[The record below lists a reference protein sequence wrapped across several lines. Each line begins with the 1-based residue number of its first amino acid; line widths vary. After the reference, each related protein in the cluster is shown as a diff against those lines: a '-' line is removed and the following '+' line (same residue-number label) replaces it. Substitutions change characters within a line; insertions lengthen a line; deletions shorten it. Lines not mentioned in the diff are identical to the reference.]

1 MHFRFTRIAIVNRGE
16 PAMRLIHAVREM
28 NAEHRCGLH
37 TIALYTEPD
46 QNSMFVREADEAYCL
61 GPATFVD
68 PHDHSSK
75 SSYLDMDRLARALK
89 NVRAE
94 AVWVGWG
101 FVAERAEF
109 VDLCD
114 TLGIVFIGPS
124 GDVMRTLGDKIASKR
139 LAESAEVP
147 VAPWSGGPVATREE
161 ALEVARRIG
170 YPVLIKASAGG
181 GGRGIR
187 KARTPEQLEALF
199 ENAGAEALKAF
210 GDGTV
215 FIEKVVENARHVEVQ
230 VLADMHGTTWAVGV
244 RDCTIQRRNQKVV
257 EEAPSPALTPDLHD
271 RLCDAAVRLAQAA
284 GYVNAGTV
292 EFLFDVRAG
301 RFYFMEM
308 NTRLQVEH
316 PVTEVTTGVDLVK
329 WQLLVAD
336 GRRLEGPAPATEGH
350 AIEVRINAEDPDNGF
365 APAPGALKLLR
376 LPTGPGIRVD
386 TGVAQGDTIASD
398 FDSMIAKL
406 IAFGRTR
413 EEALGRLECALADL
427 VVVIEGGRSNKTFL
441 LELLQHEDVQ
451 RSRIDIGWLDR
462 TWDDTG
468 SHIRRLADVAL
479 AHVAI
484 EMYDRSLDV
493 EKQAF
498 LASAAR
504 ERVTLRDEVGVSV
517 ELGHAGQSYQFQVFH
532 VGPQR
537 YRLEV
542 DGHRFDVRV
551 ERMNRFE
558 RRLWVAGRSHRV
570 VTSLQGTSFLVEVD
584 GTYHRVSSEESGSVT
599 APGPGVVLS
608 VHARPGD
615 EVAAGQGLLVME
627 AMKMETVVSA
637 PFAGRVR
644 EVVVS
649 PGIHVAAGSRLL
661 MLEPLGNDT
670 GDSSAERVA
679 FDALAPV
686 NDRGGGAPDLIKQG
700 ERALCEL
707 KHLIMG
713 YEVPE
718 KEVEALVSEWLQ
730 PTDAPPAPENAR
742 GRRVTPWHR
751 IVNGA
756 TNADGPDVSSATAE
770 RVARLLAQEGEI
782 LGIFSDVID
791 LFERRPN
798 ATATQGLSRRE
809 CLFSFIQSMD
819 PRDERLPR
827 AFVSRMERVLRHYGI
842 DRIQPGPRLT
852 EALLWLHKSYRNIGR
867 HRTLIMKLLEA
878 RIESV
883 EVLAPRIDKSFKH
896 LLDRLIDATQDSFP
910 GLNQMARLLHYRY
923 FEAQRLERSRA
934 KAFEIM
940 AAKLDMLI
948 AEPDRFDRDQE
959 LDALANQPQPIGQ
972 FLFRRLMAEP
982 SAQRSLFYEVLVRR
996 MYGTRRVEEVRDRHI
1011 KGTTFTVA
1019 RFVMNGRDTCTM
1031 GTHVPRSRLR
1041 EALAGVSAL
1050 TAQRAKERTDGAA
1063 PDVLVDHLVVRW
1075 DQGYPDESDMASS
1088 LASLLERVRW
1098 PHRPRRIAFNVL
1110 DPEGEAVARYYT
1122 FVPASRGGFR
1132 EVRRYRGIHPA
1143 QGDRLE
1149 LWRLENFELE
1159 RLPSAEDCYV
1169 YLGTARDNPTDQRL
1183 FALVEVHELIPF
1195 RDETGRL
1202 VRVPHIER
1210 RTLQAL
1216 DAMRDYMYLNPEVR
1230 LDWNRL
1236 TLFIT
1241 PQLDMSLEE
1250 LETLLPEMA
1259 PILARPTQH
1268 LGVDRVAVH
1277 AWIVDPRTG
1286 TRIDKV
1292 MHMTLDRGRILR
1304 LRISDPGSYPI
1315 STLTPYK
1322 KRVMKL
1328 RRRGLAYP
1336 YEIVRIMTPTV
1347 GGSLAMIPHGT
1358 FVEYDLD
1365 ADGALSP
1372 VERPYGENQANVVVG
1387 VITNYPP
1394 KFPEGMARVIILG
1407 DPSRGMGSLAEP
1419 ECVRIIQAIDMA
1431 EARGIPIEWFAIS
1444 SGARI
1449 AMDSGTENLDWTAR
1463 VLRRIVEFTQAG
1475 GEINVVVDGINVG
1488 AQSYWNAEATML
1500 MHTRGILIMT
1510 HNGAMVLTG
1519 KRALEYSGSVSA
1531 EDHQGIGG
1539 AERIMGPNGEAQY
1552 LVADIAQACQLLFHH
1567 YYFTYVAPGERFP
1580 RPALVSDPRDRDITQ
1595 TPISEQAAAETEFSR
1610 IGEIFSADRNPGRKK
1625 PFPVREVMRSVI
1637 DQGFPPLER
1646 WALMRNAETAVV
1658 WDAQIGGYPVCL
1670 IGIESRNLTRI
1681 GYIPGDGPDTWSG
1694 GTLYPRSSKKVAR
1707 AINAASGNRPV
1718 VLLANLSGFD
1728 GSPESMRRLQLE
1740 YGAEIG
1746 RAVVNFDGPIVFC
1759 VISRYHGGAY
1769 VVFSKT
1775 LNENLHVVALEGS
1788 FASVIGG
1795 APAAA
1800 VVFPNEVKARTR
1812 ADPRI
1817 KEIQSRLA
1825 SASESERAHLNA
1837 ELTERFAQVYAE
1849 KLTEVAE
1856 EFEAIHSVQ
1865 RAREVGSLH
1874 DIIEPMRLRPY
1885 LIESLE
1891 RGMRQVFPDVRL
1903 RPA

>member
-28 NAEHRCGLH
+28 NAEHRCGLK

-46 QNSMFVREADEAYCL
+46 FNSMFVREADEAFCI
-61 GPATFVD
+61 GPATFID
-68 PHDHSSK
+68 PRDNSSK
-75 SSYLDMDRLARALK
+75 STYLDPACLRRALLE
-89 NVRAE
+89 VHAE
-94 AVWVGWG
+94 AAWVGWG

-109 VDLCD
+109 VDLCEE
-114 TLGIVFIGPS
+114 LGIVFIGPS
-124 GDVMRTLGDKIASKR
+124 GEVMRVLGDKIASKK
-139 LAESAEVP
+139 LAESADVL
-147 VAPWSGGPVATREE
+147 VAPWSGGPVTTVEE
-161 ALEVARRIG
+161 ARAVADRIG

-187 KARTPEQLEALF
+187 KARNAGQLEALF
-199 ENAGAEALKAF
+199 DGAGAEALKAF
-210 GDGTV
+210 GDATV

-230 VLADMHGTTWAVGV
+230 ILADSHGTTWAVGV
-244 RDCTIQRRNQKVV
+244 RDCALQRRNQKVV
-257 EEAPSPALTPDLHD
+257 EEAPSPALPADVS
-271 RLCDAAVRLAQAA
+271 RGLCEAAARIARAA

-301 RFYFMEM
+301 RYYFMEM

-316 PVTEVTTGVDLVK
+316 PVTEITTGLDLVK
-329 WQLLVAD
+329 CQLYVAD
-336 GRRLEGPAPATEGH
+336 GRRLEGAPPAAEGH

-365 APAPGALKLLR
+365 APAPGVVELLR
-376 LPTGPGIRVD
+376 LPTGPGLRVD

-406 IAFGRTR
+406 IAHGRTR
-413 EEALGRLECALADL
+413 EEALGRLECALAEL
-427 VVVIEGGRSNKTFL
+427 VVVIDGGRSNKAFL

-451 RSRIDIGWLDR
+451 KSRIDIGWLDR
-462 TWDDTG
+462 TWDDSGTR
-468 SHIRRLADVAL
+468 IRRHAGVAL

-484 EMYDRSLDV
+484 EMYDRALEV

-504 ERVTLRDEVGVSV
+504 ERIALRDEDGISV
-517 ELGHAGQSYQFQVFH
+517 ELGHAGQAYQFQVYQ
-532 VGPQR
+532 VGPRR
-537 YRLEV
+537 YRLEI
-542 DGHRFDVRV
+542 DGHRFDVQV
-551 ERMNRFE
+551 DRMNRFE
-558 RRLWVAGRSHRV
+558 RRVRIAGRSFRV
-570 VTSLQGTSFLVEVD
+570 VTSLQGTSFLVEVN
-584 GTYHRVSSEESGSVT
+584 GTYHRVSSEESGAVL

-608 VHARPGD
+608 LQVKAGD
-615 EVAAGQGLLVME
+615 EVEAGQALLVME

-637 PFAGRVR
+637 PFSGRVR
-644 EVVVS
+644 DVAVG

-661 MLEPLGNDT
+661 MLEPLGDGNGQSGT
-670 GDSSAERVA
+670 ERVS
-679 FDALAPV
+679 FETLEPHPQAPEPIPG
-686 NDRGGGAPDLIKQG
+686 DMARLG
-700 ERALCEL
+700 ERVFCEL
-707 KHLIMG
+707 KHLVMG
-713 YEVPE
+713 YEVPVA
-718 KEVEALVSEWLQ
+718 EVETLVAEWLE
-730 PTDAPPAPENAR
+730 PGPGRSVDDAPSAP
-742 GRRVTPWHR
+742 RRTPWHR
-751 IVNGA
+751 LANGCS
-756 TNADGPDVSSATAE
+756 GDVGQDLPEAMK
-770 RVARLLAQEGEI
+770 RLLERENEI
-782 LGIFSDVID
+782 LSIFADVID

-798 ATATQGLSRRE
+798 RSAEQGLSRRE
-809 CLFSFIQSMD
+809 CLLAFIQSMD
-819 PRDERLPR
+819 PTDERLPR
-827 AFVSRMERVLRHYGI
+827 AFATRMERVLRHYGI
-842 DRIQPGPRLT
+842 ERIQRGPALA

-867 HRTLIMKLLEA
+867 HRAFILKLIEA

-883 EVLAPRIDKSFKH
+883 DVLAPLFGKSFKD
-896 LLDRLIDATQDSFP
+896 LLDRLIDATQDNFP
-910 GLNQMARLLHYRY
+910 GLNQMARLVHYRY

-934 KAFEIM
+934 KVFEIM
-940 AAKLDMLI
+940 TTRLDMLS
-948 AEPDRFDRDQE
+948 ADPDRFDREQE
-959 LDALANQPQPIGQ
+959 LASLANQPQPIGQ
-972 FLFRRLMAEP
+972 FLLTRLMVESQPKRA
-982 SAQRSLFYEVLVRR
+982 LFYEVLVRR
-996 MYGTRRVEEVRDRHI
+996 MYRTRRVEGVRHRSV
-1011 KGTTFTVA
+1011 KGTAFTVA
-1019 RFVMNGRDTCTM
+1019 RFSMNRRDTCTV
-1031 GTHVPRSRLR
+1031 GAYVPLEQLR
-1041 EALAGVSAL
+1041 QALAGVAAL
-1050 TAQRAKERTDGAA
+1050 AARHTGDSEDGPP
-1063 PDVLVDHLVVRW
+1063 PDLLVDHLVIAWRET
-1075 DQGYPDESDMASS
+1075 YPDEDTMAAT
-1088 LASLLERVRW
+1088 LARHLDRVQW
-1098 PHRPRRIAFNVL
+1098 TNRPRRIAFNVL
-1110 DPEGEAVARYYT
+1110 DTAGDTVARHFT
-1122 FVPASRGGFR
+1122 FVPGSRGGFR
-1132 EVRRYRGIHPA
+1132 EVHRYRGIHPA
-1143 QGDRLE
+1143 HGDRLE
-1149 LWRLENFELE
+1149 LWRLENFKLL
-1159 RLPSAEDCYV
+1159 RLPSPEDCYL

-1195 RDETGRL
+1195 RDESGKL

-1216 DAMRDYMYLNPEVR
+1216 DAMRDYMFRHPDTR

-1250 LETLLPEMA
+1250 MELLLPEMA

-1277 AWIVDPRTG
+1277 AWVVDPRTG
-1286 TRIDKV
+1286 VRIEKV
-1292 MHMTLDRGRILR
+1292 MHTTLDRGRILR

-1336 YEIVRIMTPTV
+1336 YEIIKIMTPTV

-1358 FVEYDLD
+1358 FVEHDLD
-1365 ADGALSP
+1365 GQGRLVP
-1372 VERPYGENQANVVVG
+1372 VQRSYGENQANVVVG
-1387 VITNYPP
+1387 IITNYPP
-1394 KFPEGMARVIILG
+1394 KFPEGMSRVVILG

-1431 EARGIPIEWFAIS
+1431 EERGIPVEWFAIS

-1552 LVADIAQACQLLFHH
+1552 LVTDIAQACQLLFHH

-1580 RPALVSDPRDRDITQ
+1580 RPALVSDPRDRDVTLAPLGHQ
-1595 TPISEQAAAETEFSR
+1595 GNDDNGFTR
-1610 IGEIFSADRNPGRKK
+1610 IGDIFSAGKNPGRKK
-1625 PFPVREVMRSVI
+1625 PFPIRAVMHAVI
-1637 DQGFPPLER
+1637 DRGQRPLER
-1646 WALMRNAETAVV
+1646 WALMRSAETAVV
-1658 WDAQIGGYPVCL
+1658 WDAQIGGYAVCL
-1670 IGIESRNLTRI
+1670 IGIESRNIPRV

-1694 GTLYPRSSKKVAR
+1694 GTLFPRSSKKVAR
-1707 AINAASGNRPV
+1707 AINASSGNRPV

-1740 YGAEIG
+1740 HGAEIG

-1769 VVFSKT
+1769 VVFSRT
-1775 LNENLHVVALEGS
+1775 LNENLKVAALEGS

-1812 ADPRI
+1812 ADPRV
-1817 KEIQSRLA
+1817 KEIQERLA
-1825 SASESERAHLNA
+1825 SASESEKAHLNA
-1837 ELTERFAQVYAE
+1837 ELAERYALVYAE

-1856 EFEAIHSVQ
+1856 SFEAVHSVA
-1865 RAREVGSLH
+1865 RAKQVGSLH
-1874 DIIEPMRLRPY
+1874 DIIAPSNLRPY
-1885 LIESLE
+1885 LIEAIE
-1891 RGMRQVFPDVRL
+1891 QGMQKAFPGVRL
-1903 RPA
+1903 NPA